1 MNKLRLL
8 VGVSAAVLTIGL
20 ASPAMAQTSGK
31 QPRKA
36 KVVPARPAAKPAQD
50 KAAKVAGDQA
60 ASPAAEGDRKA
71 GGARKVVR
79 LEEMRVEGRV
89 QKPQALFLMPRASV
103 NSGEQ
108 PDRSESFLSKTTDA
122 VTKDPF

>member
-36 KVVPARPAAKPAQD
+36 KAVPARPAAQPARD
-50 KAAKVAGDQA
+50 KDAKAGDQA
-60 ASPAAEGDRKA
+60 APPAAEGDRKA